1 MDKKDAYEARM
12 QARLD
17 ELKADIDKMRAQAE
31 RLAAEAKMKHH
42 EDIEELESRRHA
54 LERKL
59 KEAREAGTDAWETL
73 RGGVD
78 SAWDELKRSWDEAAK
93 RLLGR

>member
-12 QARLD
+12 QAQLD
-17 ELKADIDKMRAQAE
+17 ELKADIAKMRAQAE
-31 RLAAEAKMKHH
+31 RLAAEARLKQQ
-42 EDIEELESRRHA
+42 EEIEELESRRHA

-59 KEAREAGTDAWETL
+59 KEVREAGTDAWETL

>member
-12 QARLD
+12 QAQLE
-17 ELKADIDKMRAQAE
+17 ELKADIAKMRAQAE
-31 RLAAEAKMKHH
+31 RLAAEARIKQQ
-42 EDIEELESRRHA
+42 EEIEELESRRHA

-59 KEAREAGTDAWETL
+59 KEVREAGTDAWETL

>member
-12 QARLD
+12 QAQLD
-17 ELKADIDKMRAQAE
+17 ELKADIAKMRAQAE
-31 RLAAEAKMKHH
+31 RLAADAKIKQQ
-42 EDIEELESRRHA
+42 EEIEELESRRHA

-59 KEAREAGTDAWETL
+59 KEVREAGTDAWETL

-78 SAWDELKRSWDEAAK
+78 NAWDELKRSWDEAAK

>member
-1 MDKKDAYEARM
+1 MDKKDAYEARI
-12 QARLD
+12 QAKLD
-17 ELKADIDKMRAQAE
+17 ELKADIEKMRAQAE
-31 RLAAEAKMKHH
+31 GLEAEARIKHH

-59 KEAREAGTDAWETL
+59 REARDAGTDAWETM
-73 RGGVD
+73 RTGVD
-78 SAWDELKRSWDEAAK
+78 NAWAELKRSWDEAAK